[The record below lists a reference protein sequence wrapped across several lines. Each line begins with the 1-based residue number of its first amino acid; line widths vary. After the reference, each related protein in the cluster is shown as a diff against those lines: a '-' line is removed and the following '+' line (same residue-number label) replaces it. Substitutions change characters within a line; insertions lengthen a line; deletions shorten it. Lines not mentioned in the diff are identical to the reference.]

1 MKIIKRFKFSICQIM
16 LTLEIVPAL
25 FEMIIIII
33 IIIIKVLEKT
43 HSTYKMSRYFLQLK
57 KRALTKQV
65 RFHSPFKT
73 INTVALSN
81 GKW

>member
-1 MKIIKRFKFSICQIM
+1 MKIIKRFKFSICQIT

-25 FEMIIIII
+25 FEMII

-43 HSTYKMSRYFLQLK
+43 HSTYKMSRCFLKLK
-57 KRALTKQV
+57 KRALTKKV

>member
-1 MKIIKRFKFSICQIM
+1 MKIIKRFKFSICQIK

-33 IIIIKVLEKT
+33 IKVLEKM
-43 HSTYKMSRYFLQLK
+43 HSTYKMSRCFLQLK

-65 RFHSPFKT
+65 CFHSPFKT